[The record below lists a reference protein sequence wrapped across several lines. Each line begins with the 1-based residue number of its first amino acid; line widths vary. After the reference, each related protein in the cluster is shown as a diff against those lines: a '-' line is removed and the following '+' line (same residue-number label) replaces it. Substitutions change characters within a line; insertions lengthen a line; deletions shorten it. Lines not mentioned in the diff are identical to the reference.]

1 MTEFTK
7 EEAIH
12 LLDRY
17 RRYAKVQG
25 TTEFGLED
33 FLKKDGVIEEFE
45 MPLTIKL
52 MDESIE
58 KLIKLRATLK
68 NLKI

>member
-7 EEAIH
+7 EEAVH

-17 RRYAKVQG
+17 RKYAKIQG
-25 TTEFGLED
+25 LTEYGLED

-45 MPLTIKL
+45 MPMTIKL
-52 MDESIE
+52 MDDSIE

-68 NLKI
+68 NLKV